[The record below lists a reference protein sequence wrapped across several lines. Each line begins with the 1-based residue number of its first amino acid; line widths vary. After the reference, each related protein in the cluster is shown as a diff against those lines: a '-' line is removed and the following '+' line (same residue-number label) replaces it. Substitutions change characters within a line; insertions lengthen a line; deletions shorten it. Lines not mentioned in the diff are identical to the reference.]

1 MSPNRFPECTLSHL
15 KTNTRWFLKQNRLS
29 EAILMWNKSCIL
41 NDSTSLWWQMTHTV
55 YICVDMHI
63 TCTHGNWEQKAWHDL
78 DSKWQSLVQ
87 QAGIT
92 LQGAG
97 GADGW
102 KGEKRKRPRKQKKR
116 GQRHEETWFCQTL
129 VKNAGHK
136 IVAQIGCS
144 SPQLQGPD
152 VPSSLIT
159 LPTVWEGY
167 LLPGELCRSVTWL
180 HCSGLGWSISGY
192 TEKAHL
198 TTRTHYDLGPWPLHR
213 ALGRSL
219 DQGFRAPCTA
229 WCESFAYTLLP
240 PLISLH
246 QRRCWLEGFEGTTVI
261 SSTNVNQ
268 YFFASTVS
276 LTWCHGHT
284 FQNSLA

>member
-1 MSPNRFPECTLSHL
+1 
-15 KTNTRWFLKQNRLS
+15 
-29 EAILMWNKSCIL
+29 
-41 NDSTSLWWQMTHTV
+41 
-55 YICVDMHI
+55 MHI

-180 HCSGLGWSISGY
+180 HCSGLGWSIRQPEPTTTWGPGPF
-192 TEKAHL
+192 TELWGGAWI
-198 TTRTHYDLGPWPLHR
+198 RDSEPR
-213 ALGRSL
+213 AKPG
-219 DQGFRAPCTA
+219 
-229 WCESFAYTLLP
+229 
-240 PLISLH
+240 
-246 QRRCWLEGFEGTTVI
+246 
-261 SSTNVNQ
+261 
-268 YFFASTVS
+268 VS
-276 LTWCHGHT
+276 LLLTPCCLH
-284 FQNSLA
+284 